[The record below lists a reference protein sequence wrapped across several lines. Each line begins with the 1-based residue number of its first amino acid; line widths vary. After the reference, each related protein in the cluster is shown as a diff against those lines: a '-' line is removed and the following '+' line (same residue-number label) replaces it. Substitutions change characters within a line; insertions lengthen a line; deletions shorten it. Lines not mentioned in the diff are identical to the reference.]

1 MSGASLLRLESA
13 DAPEGSVARARLE
26 QMFRAH
32 HELIWRTLRRMGL
45 SPDAAADATQQAFLI
60 AAERLADIRRGS
72 ERAFL
77 FGTALR
83 LAQTAFRARRRVQ
96 LEEDMDL
103 RADPARAEAIAHQRS
118 ALRLADR
125 ILATLNEELLT
136 VFILFELEGLSAPE
150 IAELVGIPV
159 GTVSSRLR
167 RAREAFRAELQRL
180 ERRSRRSQ
188 P

>member
-45 SPDAAADATQQAFLI
+45 GPDAAADATQQAFLI
-60 AAERLADIRRGS
+60 AAERLGDIRHGS

-77 FGTALR
+77 FGTAMR

-103 RADPARAEAIAHQRS
+103 RADSTAPAEALAHQRS

-136 VFILFELEGLSAPE
+136 VFILFEIEGLSTPE

-159 GTVSSRLR
+159 GTVASRLR
-167 RAREAFRAELQRL
+167 RAREAFRAEL
-180 ERRSRRSQ
+180 ERIER
-188 P
+188 